1 MKGEIAV
8 QRPHFSTMDEYIRS
22 FPQDVQ
28 AILEKLR
35 QTIKKA
41 APDAEEAISYQMP
54 VFKLHGNLVYFA
66 AFKDHIGFFPTSSG
80 VAAFKKEL
88 SSYKTSKGTVRFPI
102 DKPLPLALIGRIVKF
117 RAQEHLAGEAKKA
130 GRK

>member
-1 MKGEIAV
+1 M
-8 QRPHFSTMDEYIRS
+8 QRLHFLNIDEYIGT
-22 FPQDVQ
+22 FPKDVQ
-28 AILEKLR
+28 NILQKLR
-35 QTIKKA
+35 QTIRKA

-88 SSYKTSKGTVRFPI
+88 SSYKTSKGTVRFPLN
-102 DKPLPLALIGRIVKF
+102 KPLPLALIGRIVKF
-117 RAQEHLAGEAKKA
+117 RAQENLAGEAKKA
-130 GRK
+130 GRKK